1 MVNLNKAK
9 VMTNMDR
16 LNNGDFNSHATKKF
30 TPHNSGSCRTEGI
43 DFVKLT
49 RDRAMSE
56 WWAIVYD

>member
-30 TPHNSGSCRTEGI
+30 TPHNSGSCRTKDI

-49 RDRAMSE
+49 RYRAMSE
-56 WWAIVYD
+56 W